1 MQKTCEDIV
10 IENSVIAHRT
20 YVNEKISCLCSLTLV
35 LLSVFIDSNE
45 NEKDSFDHLRKQS
58 NATVRE
64 KFSRRVIEDAT
75 LDDDSLLPKQNSLQ
89 SLSLHTMMLYRQ
101 DAVPGDCQLKL
112 SKKQIQ
118 MSYCLLLKLG
128 VKDELFRRC
137 EYAEIDSKAF
147 SNAEVRRIA
156 IV

>member
-1 MQKTCEDIV
+1 M
-10 IENSVIAHRT
+10 
-20 YVNEKISCLCSLTLV
+20 